1 MWGIYGQIAHL
12 TYHTIAHNAPK
23 MKRSAF
29 MSWTPEKKT
38 KFCNFYSMCLGHQW
52 FCQIAPFF
60 KCKKWFH
67 GIFCTFLDFSK
78 IATYCVWSNEWV
90 VFCCCQRDFEIFL
103 TATTVKWLNCWGG
116 GGKKCRATTYIQGR
130 NYFFSTLFRVNFLEF
145 LSQKIRCCWV
155 LVLNEAFP

>member
-29 MSWTPEKKT
+29 TIWTPKKPQSFAIFIQCALDISGSVKLHLFSNVKSDFT
-38 KFCNFYSMCLGHQW
+38 DF
-52 FCQIAPFF
+52 
-60 KCKKWFH
+60 
-67 GIFCTFLDFSK
+67 FCTFLDFSK
-78 IATYCVWSNEWV
+78 ITMYCVWSNEWV

-130 NYFFSTLFRVNFLEF
+130 NYFFHSTLFRVNFLEF
-145 LSQKIRCCWV
+145 LSQKIR
-155 LVLNEAFP
+155 F